1 MSLISYTTLAVLLCA
16 TSAHAQTCPLPN
28 LQRVIAADRAS
39 CAPTGGGGTL
49 GPIGVG
55 GGSPVTYS
63 FDADR
68 VTVAWSCADAKGG
81 PTLTSS
87 IAANLAYFQRPETS
101 KVMLA
106 SMATLSPAQQAA
118 LPIWCPWA
126 EGMAAG
132 IIELSPI
139 IPYVEPDRPKWTG
152 GSPAAAK

>member
-1 MSLISYTTLAVLLCA
+1 MKSIIALLLAILA
-16 TSAHAQTCPLPN
+16 ASSPAQTCPLPN
-28 LQRVIAADRAS
+28 LQRVIAADRVS
-39 CAPTGGGGTL
+39 CAPS
-49 GPIGVG
+49 
-55 GGSPVTYS
+55 GGSGTAGGSTPVTFG
-63 FDADR
+63 FDVDR
-68 VTVAWSCADAKGG
+68 ITVAWSCAGAKGG

-101 KVMLA
+101 KAMLA
-106 SMATLSPAQQAA
+106 SMASLPAVQQAT
-118 LPIWCPWA
+118 LPLWCPWA